1 MEPPSSMRTDISA
14 GAPPNSDSTHTPD
27 LTISQRLRDEHGYSG
42 KYTIVKDYVRERS
55 RHTREMFVPLSHAPG
70 RDIVKSGV

>member
-27 LTISQRLRDEHGYSG
+27 LTISPSSG
-42 KYTIVKDYVRERS
+42 EVTFTLVMAIS
-55 RHTREMFVPLSHAPG
+55 
-70 RDIVKSGV
+70 